1 MAFQVRKFSQCFVI
15 DVTFVI
21 SIICHRELEKFVND
35 NNLKFQYQILS
46 SLPYSCILVI
56 APLVG
61 EMSIVMSVSALM
73 EPHVQT
79 FHFSTTNGRS
89 VFLWQRCHTLC
100 ISGFVDDV
108 MLAGIGDAKD
118 F

>member
-61 EMSIVMSVSALM
+61 DMSIVMSVSALM

-79 FHFSTTNGRS
+79 FHFLRPTVGRS
-89 VFLWQRCHTLC
+89 SFGSVAIRYVFPVLWMTSCLQE
-100 ISGFVDDV
+100 
-108 MLAGIGDAKD
+108 
-118 F
+118 